1 MYFGNIAG
9 DVVAYSQHKASS
21 YTFQG

>member
-9 DVVAYSQHKASS
+9 DVVAYSQH
-21 YTFQG
+21 